1 MEDYKS
7 SRKNLCISS
16 TTVLRLLQVDLDS
29 LKAVALIGVIHGVA
43 EVIERSIIVLIDYI
57 YHQLYERRRLSWGS
71 FRTARRERLATDIAI
86 MSMLCEASAVI
97 SVSGFLHLHE
107 YFYTDGKTVPQLL
120 QSFAITSSYFSSS
133 TGYRV
138 VLHVFKYSYRDSVS
152 EQANSGSLAKAME
165 KTLNSCYIKYICDS
179 FMGKWTP
186 CHCYRGT
193 ISSC

>member
-1 MEDYKS
+1 
-7 SRKNLCISS
+7 
-16 TTVLRLLQVDLDS
+16 
-29 LKAVALIGVIHGVA
+29 
-43 EVIERSIIVLIDYI
+43 
-57 YHQLYERRRLSWGS
+57 
-71 FRTARRERLATDIAI
+71 

-179 FMGKWTP
+179 FMGK
-186 CHCYRGT
+186 
-193 ISSC
+193 